1 LSLVLDASMTIAWL
15 FNAERSTIVK
25 LVVRRV
31 AAEGALAPS
40 IWRLEV
46 ANSLRN
52 AVKRRRC
59 TAQYAVQSMH
69 RLAQLRVSI
78 DSETDRHAWDE
89 IWGLSLTHGLTA
101 YDAAYLELAMRAGKP
116 LASCDAA
123 LVTAGKRV
131 GLETISP

>member
-25 LVVRRV
+25 LVVQRV
-31 AAEGALAPS
+31 AAEGALVPS

-59 TAQYAVQSMH
+59 TVEYALQSMY
-69 RLAQLRVSI
+69 RLAQLRVSV
-78 DSETDRHAWDE
+78 DSETDRHAWNE
-89 IWGLSLTHGLTA
+89 TWELSQIHGLTA
-101 YDAAYLELAMRAGKP
+101 YDAAYLELAARTKRPIAT
-116 LASCDAA
+116 CDAA
-123 LVTAGKRV
+123 LVRAASHV
-131 GLETISP
+131 GVDVVG